1 MFVPVGGEAVRW
13 LMQPFEH
20 SVVANPVYSES
31 PSDVAENDVQ
41 LAVVLLNDATAGW
54 LIKLPLRKYA
64 ARARRERSR
73 SSNGGWAFV
82 TGTSSF
88 YKLCCQTKAACVRMH
103 ISSRREKPLS

>member
-1 MFVPVGGEAVRW
+1 MFVPVGGEAVGW

-54 LIKLPLRKYA
+54 LIKTAAAEVRGEGAAGEITFVEWWMGVCHRHVLVLQTMLSDKSRLCSYA
-64 ARARRERSR
+64 YIVAPRE
-73 SSNGGWAFV
+73 
-82 TGTSSF
+82 TS
-88 YKLCCQTKAACVRMH
+88 
-103 ISSRREKPLS
+103 